1 MRCGHRPAKEVV
13 TKEEMVDRV
22 KAAVD
27 ARTDESLVIMA
38 RTDAAAAE
46 GIDAAIERAVA
57 YMEAGADMVFPAGR
71 WERRGNSAG
80 HQHRRSAFRTQ
91 GIENQRT
98 TYGAGAV
105 MKDNDSLF
113 SVAGKVAL
121 VSGATSGIGLM
132 MARSLVGGGARVYAV
147 ARNPADCKRVADE
160 LTELGECR
168 ALPGDLSSLAG
179 IKSVVSALAGQESR
193 LNILINN
200 AGIHKIEPIDEFSE
214 ASWDDTTNLNL
225 KAAFF
230 MVQNLL
236 PLLRNAATAADP
248 ACIVNVGSG
257 HGLRV
262 PRFENYAYQASKA
275 GIHHLTRSL
284 AGRLAREHITVNAIA
299 PGVFPSRI
307 TEGFS
312 DATVKTISD
321 SVPLG
326 RYGESE
332 DIAGVIRFL
341 CSRAGAYVS
350 ATILP
355 VDGGWAG
362 VG

>member
-1 MRCGHRPAKEVV
+1 MKS
-13 TKEEMVDRV
+13 
-22 KAAVD
+22 D
-27 ARTDESLVIMA
+27 AD
-38 RTDAAAAE
+38 
-46 GIDAAIERAVA
+46 
-57 YMEAGADMVFPAGR
+57 
-71 WERRGNSAG
+71 
-80 HQHRRSAFRTQ
+80 
-91 GIENQRT
+91 
-98 TYGAGAV
+98 
-105 MKDNDSLF
+105 LF
-113 SVAGKVAL
+113 SVKGKVAL
-121 VSGATSGIGLM
+121 VSGGTSGIGMM
-132 MARSLVGGGARVYAV
+132 MAESLVRGGARVYVV
-147 ARNPADCKRVADE
+147 ARNPGDCERVSVD
-160 LTELGECR
+160 LSKIGDCR
-168 ALPGDLSSLAG
+168 AIAGDLSTVVG
-179 IKSVVSALAGQESR
+179 IKAVVSAFAGQETS
-193 LNILINN
+193 LHILLNN
-200 AGIHKIEPIDEFSE
+200 AGIHKVEPIDEFSE
-214 ASWDDTTNLNL
+214 ESWDYTVSLNL
-225 KAAFF
+225 KSAFF

-236 PLLRNAATAADP
+236 PLLRKGATAADP
-248 ACIVNVGSG
+248 ARIVNVGSG

-262 PRFENYAYQASKA
+262 PRFESYAYQASKA

-312 DATVKTISD
+312 DATVKAISD

-326 RYGESE
+326 RYGEPD